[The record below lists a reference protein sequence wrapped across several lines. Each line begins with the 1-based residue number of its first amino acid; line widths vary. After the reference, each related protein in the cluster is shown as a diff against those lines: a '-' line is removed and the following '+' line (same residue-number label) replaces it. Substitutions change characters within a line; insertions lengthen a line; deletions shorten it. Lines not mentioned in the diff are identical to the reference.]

1 MFLEQTKI
9 GGPYILLG
17 QSKPFGN
24 GLVVQMGIDET
35 EKKLHEADTNNHTF
49 VLDFKN
55 KKGKIDSNTAELE
68 KNIENVNYN
77 YYLFAKNKCGT
88 ADGKSKFKM
97 NYCKISNDDSLIH
110 YFIPCYSITAI
121 TNADGNPVPAD
132 TKGLYDLV
140 EGKFYTNA
148 NTAVDAVDFIAGPEV

>member
-1 MFLEQTKI
+1 LEQIKV

-17 QSKPFGN
+17 RSKTDGD
-24 GLVVQMGIDET
+24 GLVGQMGIGET

-68 KNIENVNYN
+68 KNIEGVNYN
-77 YYLFAKNKCGT
+77 YYLFAKSSSGT
-88 ADGKSKFKM
+88 ANCNSKFKM
-97 NYCKISNDDSLIH
+97 NYCKISNNDSLIR
-110 YFIPCYSITAI
+110 YFIPCYSTTNVTNVDGKSVTA
-121 TNADGNPVPAD
+121 N

>member
-17 QSKPFGN
+17 QSKPYGN
-24 GLVVQMGIDET
+24 GLVVQMGIGGT

-68 KNIENVNYN
+68 KNIEGVNYN
-77 YYLFAKNKCGT
+77 YYLFAKSSSGT
-88 ADGKSKFKM
+88 ANCNSKFKM

-110 YFIPCYSITAI
+110 YFIPCYSITAV
-121 TNADGNPVPAD
+121 TNADVDPVSAN
-132 TKGLYDLV
+132 TKGLYDLI
-140 EGKFYTNA
+140 EGKFYTNK
-148 NTAVDAVDFIAGPEV
+148 NNSGVDFTPGPEV

>member
-17 QSKPFGN
+17 QSKPYGN
-24 GLVVQMGIDET
+24 GLVVQMGIGGT

-77 YYLFAKNKCGT
+77 YYLFAENNCGT
-88 ADGKSKFKM
+88 ANGKSKFKM

-121 TNADGNPVPAD
+121 TNVDGKSVTAN
-132 TKGLYDLV
+132 TKGLYDLI
-140 EGKFYTNA
+140 EGKFYTNKGSGI
-148 NTAVDAVDFIAGPEV
+148 DFTPGSEV

>member
-17 QSKPFGN
+17 QSKPYGN
-24 GLVVQMGIDET
+24 GLVVQMGIGET

-68 KNIENVNYN
+68 KNIEGVNYN
-77 YYLFAKNKCGT
+77 YYLFAKSSSGT
-88 ADGKSKFKM
+88 ANCNSKFKM
-97 NYCKISNDDSLIH
+97 NYCKISNNDSLIR
-110 YFIPCYSITAI
+110 YFIPCYSTTNVTNVDGKSVTA
-121 TNADGNPVPAD
+121 N

-140 EGKFYTNA
+140 EGTFYTNKGSGI
-148 NTAVDAVDFIAGPEV
+148 DFTPGSEV